1 MDDGGDM
8 EVPDCATDGSC
19 PEDGGGGGDDEDWTT
34 PEKEPATLLEE
45 TQNALQQ
52 FSIVVGVCLMVGIL
66 FFLMIAVEQTYDWI
80 LGKMKKVVG
89 TKKTEDPEDPASLV
103 GSFKRYK
110 N

>member
-1 MDDGGDM
+1 MY
-8 EVPDCATDGSC
+8 PC
-19 PEDGGGGGDDEDWTT
+19 EDINVKID
-34 PEKEPATLLEE
+34 
-45 TQNALQQ
+45 N
-52 FSIVVGVCLMVGIL
+52 SILVVGVCLMVGIL
-66 FFLMIAVEQTYDWI
+66 FFLMIAVEQAYDWI

>member
-34 PEKEPATLLEE
+34 PPLEPATLLEE

-52 FSIVVGVCLMVGIL
+52 FSIGLL
-66 FFLMIAVEQTYDWI
+66 
-80 LGKMKKVVG
+80 
-89 TKKTEDPEDPASLV
+89 
-103 GSFKRYK
+103 R
-110 N
+110 